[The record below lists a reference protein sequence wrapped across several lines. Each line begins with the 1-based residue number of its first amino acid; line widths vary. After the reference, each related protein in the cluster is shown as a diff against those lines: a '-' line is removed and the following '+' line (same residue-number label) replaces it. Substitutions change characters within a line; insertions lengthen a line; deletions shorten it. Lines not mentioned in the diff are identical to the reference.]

1 MVNLL
6 IFGIGKH
13 IINYERG
20 DAKEN
25 VVNTLVKF

>member
-13 IINYERG
+13 NYERG